1 MQRRIMRES
10 ARLRAHDRRTAGERW
25 PRKGCRCMFRSPTRL
40 VGGWWGRADPRCR
53 RPSRSSGAGLL
64 SRRRPCGFVLHGEAP
79 ALATLL
85 ANRRAAAR
93 AAAGQRDP
101 GSLGLTVRRQR
112 RGAQAAVVSTSS
124 MAPLMRAAEERSE
137 ARREREPAIAALR
150 ELLGDRLSTAPSAR
164 ELHGRD
170 ESSLPPSPPD
180 AVAFPA
186 TTAEVAAIVEICAR
200 HATPI
205 IPFGAGS
212 SLEGHVIATRGGV
225 SVDTQLLDS
234 IGRLS
239 VEDLDVTVQAGVRRR
254 TLEQRLGREG
264 LFFSVDPGA
273 DASLGGMAATGAA
286 GANTGRDG
294 TMRENVLDM
303 EVVLAD
309 GRVVHTGTRARKSS
323 AGYDLTHL
331 FIGSEGTLGII
342 TELTLRVRA
351 IPEAV
356 SAAACSLP
364 SVDAAVAT
372 AIATVQAGVPIARCE
387 LLDATMMQ
395 AVNEHSQLEHPEAPT
410 LFLEFHGTAAG
421 VEEEACYVAELARE
435 HGGGDFAWAS
445 RTEERNRLWR
455 ARHNA
460 YFAGLALRPGCRALT
475 TDVCVPV
482 SELAGCI
489 EETIADVKRLPFPAP
504 LVGHV
509 ADGNFH
515 MMLLIDPDDPVERRL
530 ARDAYDRLVARA
542 LASGGT
548 CTGEHGV
555 GLGKRRG
562 LADEAGAALAV
573 MRSVKQALDPAGVF
587 NPDKV
592 IGA

>member
-1 MQRRIMRES
+1 
-10 ARLRAHDRRTAGERW
+10 
-25 PRKGCRCMFRSPTRL
+25 
-40 VGGWWGRADPRCR
+40 
-53 RPSRSSGAGLL
+53 
-64 SRRRPCGFVLHGEAP
+64 
-79 ALATLL
+79 
-85 ANRRAAAR
+85 
-93 AAAGQRDP
+93 
-101 GSLGLTVRRQR
+101 
-112 RGAQAAVVSTSS
+112 
-124 MAPLMRAAEERSE
+124 MAPRMRAAEERSE
-137 ARREREPAIAALR
+137 AQREREPAIAALR
-150 ELLGDRLSTAPSAR
+150 ELLGDRLSTAPSVR

-180 AVAFPA
+180 AVAFPT
-186 TTAEVAAIVEICAR
+186 TTAEVAAIVEACAR

-225 SVDTQLLDS
+225 SVDTQLMDS

-254 TLEQRLGREG
+254 ALEQRLGQEG

-273 DASLGGMAATGAA
+273 DASLGGMAATGAS
-286 GANTGRDG
+286 GTNTVRYG

-309 GRVVHTGTRARKSS
+309 GRVIHTGTRARKSS

-342 TELTLRVRA
+342 TELTLRLRA

-356 SAAACSLP
+356 SSAACPLP

-387 LLDATMMQ
+387 LLDATMMR
-395 AVNEHSQLEHPEAPT
+395 AVNEHSGLDHPEAPT
-410 LFLEFHGTAAG
+410 LFLEFQGTPAG
-421 VEEEACYVAELARE
+421 VEEDARYVAELARE
-435 HGGGDFAWAS
+435 RGGGDFAWAS
-445 RTEERNRLWR
+445 RTEDRNRLWR

-460 YFAGLALRPGCRALT
+460 YFAALGLRPGCRALT

-482 SELAGCI
+482 SELASCI
-489 EETIADVKRLPFPAP
+489 DRTIADVQGLPFPAP

-515 MMLLIDPDDPVERRL
+515 LLLLIDPDDAEERR
-530 ARDAYDRLVARA
+530 AAQAVYDRLVERA
-542 LASGGT
+542 LRAGGT

-562 LADEAGAALAV
+562 LADEAGPAIEV
-573 MRSVKQALDPAGVF
+573 MRTLKRALDPAGLL

-592 IGA
+592 AAVDGA